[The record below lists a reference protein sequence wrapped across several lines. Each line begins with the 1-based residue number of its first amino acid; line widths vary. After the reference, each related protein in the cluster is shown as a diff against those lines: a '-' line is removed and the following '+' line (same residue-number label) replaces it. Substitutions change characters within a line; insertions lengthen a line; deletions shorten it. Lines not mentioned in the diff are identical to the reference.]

1 MNSITAGRL
10 NMKNKIFFVIIMM
23 LSLVLILSLSGCAT
37 VKPEEIVGKYHAQNQ
52 EDAEGVWL
60 EIKGD
65 NTWVDSTGASGTYKI
80 VQEEIIFESG
90 DEVKFSGTFVD
101 GVLTLLKDGEIF
113 GVWEKEIVS
122 NPGTALKFEQVYA
135 YAQEAGYTGTLE
147 QLIEAFKGDSAYQ
160 LAVLQGYK
168 GSEKDWLE
176 SLKGVAGKDGKTP
189 TIGINGNWW
198 IGDLDMGISATGKDG
213 NGILKIEKDEN
224 NMSGESSDSDC
235 YIIYF
240 TNGTTTEFYIKKGQ
254 QGQKGNGIESVE
266 KTGSEGLIDIYT
278 ITFTD
283 GTTTTFTV
291 TNGKSAYDLAVENGY
306 RGTVE
311 EWLASLVG
319 EAGATGKSAYELAVE
334 NGYEGSEEQWLN
346 SLVGSTGETG
356 AEGKSAYD
364 LAVENGYEGT
374 LTEWLATLVGTPGT
388 TGATGVGIRSIEKTG
403 SEGLVDTYTIT
414 FTDGTTTT
422 FTVTNAPSNLPVT
435 VVFDARGG
443 VIENSYTYLELT
455 LQEGEDD
462 IYQGVLNAYN
472 PIEILPIPVRQGLQ
486 FCGWYTGTTIN
497 DGQWL
502 NNNTVS
508 GDLTLYARWTTHPF
522 VHVERTEPTCTE
534 DGNIE
539 YRYCPDCDLYFADA
553 ACTVI
558 IEEEDTVLA
567 ALGHDYVTGVINP
580 TCTEQGC
587 TVHTCSRCEDRYC
600 DNQTE
605 ALGHDMT
612 LFEEKAPTCTEDG
625 YKAHAYCARCEE
637 YFADGTGTRPIEYD
651 SIVLTAIGHNY
662 RAEVVAPTCSQK
674 GYTEYTCENCGD
686 VYRDHYTDRLAHEF
700 EDGQCIHC
708 HTPQYSEG
716 LEFTLVG
723 NTYYSVTDVGT
734 AKENIVIPAEYEG
747 LPVRAIGDDAFR
759 YCADIKTVTIPASIT
774 EIGQQVFFGCSN
786 LTAIDVAEEN
796 TAYRSEGNCLIEI
809 ATKTLILGRSDSV
822 IPSDGSVE
830 VIAAYAFYNCT
841 GLRDISIPSSVTVI
855 GAYAFSDCLNLTGIR
870 ILGRIIEI
878 GESAFTNCD
887 SLSAIHISDLAAWCS
902 IDSDENPMRYAQQLY
917 LNGELVTELV
927 IPEGVRSIGRYAF
940 YGSTSLT
947 SVTIPSSVSSIGN
960 YAFYGCENVSAIYIN
975 ELTTWCQIDF
985 CNGSSNPLY
994 YAHNLYLDGEWLTD
1008 LVIPEGVTNIA
1019 DRVFQGGRF
1028 AEVTFSSSVTH
1039 IGVQAFANCS
1049 LKEITIP
1056 NGVISIDSGAFRDC
1070 GLEKVVISDSVVSM
1084 GSKVFDGCDERF
1096 LRIFC
1101 ESEKIPAG
1109 WAADWNHIETR
1120 NWVGTLVYRPSVVE
1134 WGYRDNNL
1142 EDTGYVDIYNRV
1154 TVLKDGLY
1162 YALLGDG
1169 ATIIKAS
1176 QQIYESSHIEIPD
1189 SIVYKEKIYTVR
1201 SIDSAFFGCRNLIS
1215 VSIPDSVT
1223 RINMA
1228 FRACNNLT
1236 TVILGENSQLTTI
1249 GERAFEGCI
1258 NLSSITI
1265 PDGVKSIGEL
1275 AFSGCESLIQYEN
1288 GVGYVDCWTIV
1299 CDPSITVVSLRDDT
1313 VGIGENAFAN
1323 CKNLVSITIPDTVI
1337 NIESSAFSGCNNLN
1351 SVYINDLVAWCAIY
1365 FEDKN
1370 FNPLYYAHNL
1380 YLNGELVTELVIPN
1394 SVTSI
1399 GAYAF
1404 SGCTSLTSVT
1414 IPASVTSIG
1423 KGAFY
1428 GCTNLT
1434 SVTIPASVASIG
1446 DHAFAGCAS
1455 LMGVTIP
1462 ASVASIGDYAF
1473 SACESLTSVTIPASV
1488 TSIGGRVFNSCY
1500 RLTIYC
1506 EAESQPSSWA
1516 YNWNGVRPVVW
1527 GCQNGSANGEYIYTS
1542 VDEIRYALRDGVATV
1557 APQLQ
1562 SVEGAIRLPASIVY
1576 KDNVYAVKSISY
1588 KAFYYCTSLL
1598 SVTIPASVTI
1608 IGSAAFS
1615 GSGLTIY
1622 CEAASQPS
1630 GWESGWNQYRPVVW
1644 DCSNNDVADDGYI
1657 YKVVDGVRYALKDG
1671 DAKVVRQPETLAG
1684 EVVIPTSITYNDT
1697 VYPVT
1702 SIGNSAFSGCSSL
1715 ITVTFGENSQLISI
1729 GYQAFYK
1736 CNNLT
1741 TVTFGANSQLTGISD
1756 HAFSGCSSLTSI
1768 EIPTSVT
1775 SIGQSAF
1782 SGCSG
1787 LTSIEIPTSV
1797 TSIGDWAFFGCSS
1810 LTSVTF
1816 GENSQL
1822 TSIGSSAFSG
1832 CSSLTS
1838 IEIPASVISIG
1849 YHAFDGCSSL
1859 TSIEIPSG
1867 VTSIGEYAFYGCS
1880 SLTSIEIPSS
1890 VISIDYSAFEGCDSL
1905 NAVYISDIAAWCA
1918 IDFVNWYSNPLYYA
1932 HNLYLNE
1939 ELVTEAVIP
1948 DGVTSIGYC
1957 TFLDCTSLT
1966 RVTIPASVTSI
1977 GSSAFSGCSRLTTI
1991 TFGENSQLTSI
2002 GSSAFQDCSSL
2013 TSIAISERVT
2023 SIGDGAFSGC
2033 SSLIVYFSDIAAWA
2047 QIAFDGVYSNPA
2059 RHGVLYLNG
2068 EAVLDL
2074 VVSGTAG
2081 RIADFA
2087 FYQASRLRSVRLEEG
2102 VNVIG
2107 QSAFFEAERLKVVYI
2122 PKSVT
2127 EISAR
2132 AFGGCGDLE
2141 TIYFA
2146 GTEKDWAGIVKASD
2160 WDVNTG
2166 DYEIIFASEL
2176 NEYAVSGE
2184 IFAADATENY
2194 ADNEVV
2200 GGASVIVTGEDG
2212 VAYTTTADDRGRFS
2226 LSAIREGAYTLTIS
2240 KEGYLPVRK
2249 EILVDSNLYL
2259 TIVMDF
2265 DATNTLSGKV
2275 TIADADTDFSNNL
2288 PLEGADVS
2296 IERTSSSNPLTAM
2309 VQTGAD
2315 GMYRIEGLTI
2325 GRYTITVSK
2334 EGYKTVKQ
2342 LFTVAVNQVNI
2353 QNIVLE
2359 AIPSSNV
2366 NDGYAAGKIIDSVT
2380 GAGVR
2385 GLQLYLYKGV
2395 NITSGTLISRSVTEE
2410 NGRYRTE
2417 ALEPGNYTI
2426 KIVDERELSDEN
2438 LRYQDGILV
2447 IKVLSDQVIDNQNG
2461 YVTNNASLATDS
2473 LRIVLTWGATPR
2485 DLDSHLDIDLA
2496 DGTSGHTWYS
2506 DKNYTKNGDLMAD
2519 LDLDDTTSY
2528 GPETTTVYEMEQG
2541 VYTFYVHD
2549 YTNRNSNN
2557 STALATSGAKVEVYL
2572 GNSVTAAYVFYVP
2585 DRAGTLWEVFSYNS
2599 MTGILTPKNNVT
2611 YHSSPSGIGR

>member
-1 MNSITAGRL
+1 
-10 NMKNKIFFVIIMM
+10 MKNKIFFVIIMM
-23 LSLVLILSLSGCAT
+23 LGLILILSLSGCAT

-374 LTEWLATLVGTPGT
+374 LTEWLATLVGTPGA

-637 YFADGTGTRPIEYD
+637 YFADGTGARPIEYD

-716 LEFTLVG
+716 LEFTLVD
-723 NTYYSVTDVGT
+723 NIYYSVTDVGT

-747 LPVRAIGDDAFR
+747 LPVRAIGDYAFR
-759 YCADIKTVTIPASIT
+759 YCADIKTVTIPSSVTSI
-774 EIGQQVFFGCSN
+774 GGGAFRGCSN
-786 LTAIDVAEEN
+786 LM
-796 TAYRSEGNCLIEI
+796 
-809 ATKTLILGRSDSV
+809 
-822 IPSDGSVE
+822 
-830 VIAAYAFYNCT
+830 
-841 GLRDISIPSSVTVI
+841 SVT
-855 GAYAFSDCLNLTGIR
+855 F
-870 ILGRIIEI
+870 
-878 GESAFTNCD
+878 
-887 SLSAIHISDLAAWCS
+887 
-902 IDSDENPMRYAQQLY
+902 
-917 LNGELVTELV
+917 
-927 IPEGVRSIGRYAF
+927 
-940 YGSTSLT
+940 
-947 SVTIPSSVSSIGN
+947 
-960 YAFYGCENVSAIYIN
+960 
-975 ELTTWCQIDF
+975 
-985 CNGSSNPLY
+985 
-994 YAHNLYLDGEWLTD
+994 
-1008 LVIPEGVTNIA
+1008 
-1019 DRVFQGGRF
+1019 
-1028 AEVTFSSSVTH
+1028 
-1039 IGVQAFANCS
+1039 
-1049 LKEITIP
+1049 
-1056 NGVISIDSGAFRDC
+1056 
-1070 GLEKVVISDSVVSM
+1070 
-1084 GSKVFDGCDERF
+1084 
-1096 LRIFC
+1096 
-1101 ESEKIPAG
+1101 
-1109 WAADWNHIETR
+1109 
-1120 NWVGTLVYRPSVVE
+1120 
-1134 WGYRDNNL
+1134 
-1142 EDTGYVDIYNRV
+1142 
-1154 TVLKDGLY
+1154 
-1162 YALLGDG
+1162 
-1169 ATIIKAS
+1169 
-1176 QQIYESSHIEIPD
+1176 
-1189 SIVYKEKIYTVR
+1189 
-1201 SIDSAFFGCRNLIS
+1201 
-1215 VSIPDSVT
+1215 
-1223 RINMA
+1223 
-1228 FRACNNLT
+1228 
-1236 TVILGENSQLTTI
+1236 GENSQLTRI
-1249 GERAFEGCI
+1249 G
-1258 NLSSITI
+1258 
-1265 PDGVKSIGEL
+1265 
-1275 AFSGCESLIQYEN
+1275 
-1288 GVGYVDCWTIV
+1288 
-1299 CDPSITVVSLRDDT
+1299 
-1313 VGIGENAFAN
+1313 
-1323 CKNLVSITIPDTVI
+1323 
-1337 NIESSAFSGCNNLN
+1337 SSAFWYCS
-1351 SVYINDLVAWCAIY
+1351 
-1365 FEDKN
+1365 
-1370 FNPLYYAHNL
+1370 
-1380 YLNGELVTELVIPN
+1380 
-1394 SVTSI
+1394 
-1399 GAYAF
+1399 
-1404 SGCTSLTSVT
+1404 SLTSIE

-1423 KGAFY
+1423 HSAFW
-1428 GCTNLT
+1428 GCSSLT
-1434 SVTIPASVASIG
+1434 SIEISSGVTSIG
-1446 DHAFAGCAS
+1446 HSAFWGCSSLTSIEISSGVTSIGHSAFEGCSSLTSIEIPSSVTSIGPYAFAYCS
-1455 LMGVTIP
+1455 
-1462 ASVASIGDYAF
+1462 
-1473 SACESLTSVTIPASV
+1473 SLTSVTFGENSQLTSIGNYAFDGCSSLTSIEIPSGVRRIGEYTFYNCSSLTSIEIPASV
-1488 TSIGGRVFNSCY
+1488 TSIGEYTFYNCSSLTSVTFGENSQLTSIGY
-1500 RLTIYC
+1500 RALYFCRSLTSI
-1506 EAESQPSSWA
+1506 EIPSSVTSIGDQA
-1516 YNWNGVRPVVW
+1516 F
-1527 GCQNGSANGEYIYTS
+1527 EYCS
-1542 VDEIRYALRDGVATV
+1542 
-1557 APQLQ
+1557 
-1562 SVEGAIRLPASIVY
+1562 S
-1576 KDNVYAVKSISY
+1576 
-1588 KAFYYCTSLL
+1588 
-1598 SVTIPASVTI
+1598 
-1608 IGSAAFS
+1608 
-1615 GSGLTIY
+1615 LTIY
-1622 CEAASQPS
+1622 CEAASKPS
-1630 GWESGWNQYRPVVW
+1630 GWASDWNSGCPVVW
-1644 DCSNNDVADDGYI
+1644 DCNNNDVADDGYI
-1657 YKVVDGVRYALKDG
+1657 YTVVDGIRYALKDG
-1671 DAKVVRQPETLAG
+1671 EATVTHQAEALAG
-1684 EVVIPTSITYNDT
+1684 EITILNSVSYKGTMYPVTSIESYAFSFISWSRLTSIVIPSSVTSIGEYAFQRCSSLTSIEIPSGVTSIGYRAFYNCSRLTIHCEAISKPSGWNSDWNYSRCPVVWDCNNNDVAIGDTVIDGIRYALKDGEATVVGNAATLVGEIAIPASITYNDT

-1702 SIGNSAFSGCSSL
+1702 LIGSSAFRGCSNLMS
-1715 ITVTFGENSQLISI
+1715 VTFGENSQLTSI
-1729 GYQAFYK
+1729 GSSAFYY
-1736 CNNLT
+1736 
-1741 TVTFGANSQLTGISD
+1741 
-1756 HAFSGCSSLTSI
+1756 CSSLTSM
-1768 EIPTSVT
+1768 EIPSSVT
-1775 SIGQSAF
+1775 S
-1782 SGCSG
+1782 
-1787 LTSIEIPTSV
+1787 V
-1797 TSIGDWAFFGCSS
+1797 GDWAFYNCSS

-1822 TSIGSSAFSG
+1822 TSIGSSAFNG

-1838 IEIPASVISIG
+1838 IEIPDSVTSIG
-1849 YHAFDGCSSL
+1849 NSAFSGCSSLTSVTFGENSQLTSIGGGAFADCSGLTGIEIPRGVTSIGGGAFADCSGL

-1867 VTSIGEYAFYGCS
+1867 VTSIGDRAFYNCTSLTVVTIPDSVTSIGDNAFWYCS
-1880 SLTSIEIPSS
+1880 SLTRIEIPS
-1890 VISIDYSAFEGCDSL
+1890 G
-1905 NAVYISDIAAWCA
+1905 
-1918 IDFVNWYSNPLYYA
+1918 
-1932 HNLYLNE
+1932 
-1939 ELVTEAVIP
+1939 
-1948 DGVTSIGYC
+1948 
-1957 TFLDCTSLT
+1957 
-1966 RVTIPASVTSI
+1966 VTSI
-1977 GSSAFSGCSRLTTI
+1977 GSSAFSGCRSLTSV

-2002 GSSAFQDCSSL
+2002 GYHAFSHCRGLKSIEIPSS
-2013 TSIAISERVT
+2013 VT
-2023 SIGDGAFSGC
+2023 SIGDAAFNDCNSK
-2033 SSLIVYFSDIAAWA
+2033 IVYLSDIAAWA
-2047 QIAFDGVYSNPA
+2047 QIAFDEDGFSGSNPA
-2059 RHGVLYLNG
+2059 SHGVFYLNG
-2068 EAVLDL
+2068 EPVLDL
-2074 VVSGTAG
+2074 VVPGTAG

-2359 AIPSSNV
+2359 EIPSSNV

-2549 YTNRNSNN
+2549 YTNLNSNN